1 MKANENKQV
10 INDSQ
15 ENTDQNN
22 NNNLDKNNNN
32 NLRLIKGCNL

>member
-32 NLRLIKGCNL
+32 NLRLIKELL

>member
-15 ENTDQNN
+15 ENTDPNH

-32 NLRLIKGCNL
+32 NLRLIKELL

>member
-22 NNNLDKNNNN
+22 SNNLDKNNNN
-32 NLRLIKGCNL
+32 NLRLIKELL

>member
-22 NNNLDKNNNN
+22 SNKLDKNNNN
-32 NLRLIKGCNL
+32 NLRLIKELL

>member
-22 NNNLDKNNNN
+22 NNNLDKTNNN
-32 NLRLIKGCNL
+32 NLRLIKELL

>member
-32 NLRLIKGCNL
+32 NNLRLIKELL